1 MNRPTND
8 SLPSQELPQPSEPIY
23 VGDSDD
29 SGICDTDS
37 DTDSSVTVDND
48 PDRSFFLDDEQ
59 SHPGGS
65 RRTPTPFPIGP
76 QTHQEIIDLT
86 SGPELLVTEG
96 DYLTDECF
104 ERLLRDW
111 GRPGA
116 AAAPLPIQEAAESE
130 KRPIDHA
137 CVDGIVYKAGH
148 SLELH
153 NGLYLRIAT
162 VLQDSAG
169 EIFFQGRHLIRTRN
183 HKGTYIPKW
192 SNELVWIVNESTQ
205 VPLSFVKRFV
215 NIRFTSCC
223 HFEQD
228 LQKQIRPN
236 DLFCR
241 LKENLDSS
249 QSAVEYLSFQES
261 DEGFAIDSKS
271 LRESWRGETRPFG
284 SEDVNSQPQSQVIVL
299 DADPVIDL
307 TETEKDAARVQ
318 KKHRKYTFGDGFCG
332 AGGVSCGASK
342 AGLHIKWAFD
352 KSEHAIT
359 TYRLNFATAVCEACD
374 IFCFLTNEPEF
385 LKVDV
390 SHGSPP
396 CQTFSPAH
404 TISSENDDANSAC
417 IFSCADMI
425 KKSRPRVHTMEETSG
440 LFDRH
445 KETFHRV
452 IQDFIEIGYSVRW
465 RILNCMDYGVPQS
478 RRRLIIIASGPGELL
493 PPFPKPTHGLPGSGL
508 FDYTTINQ
516 MIANIPPDAPDHD
529 IEGARSRGLRNG
541 MRVPFDANRQAK
553 TVTCSG
559 GENNYHPSGT
569 RGFTNR
575 EFACLQTFPLDY
587 RFAREVRKQIGNAV
601 PPALS
606 KAIYREIIKSLQRTD
621 EQEFR
626 AGDS

>member
-8 SLPSQELPQPSEPIY
+8 SLPSQELPQRSEPIY
-23 VGDSDD
+23 VDDSDN
-29 SGICDTDS
+29 SSVCDTDS
-37 DTDSSVTVDND
+37 NADSSVTIDND

-59 SHPGGS
+59 FHPGGS
-65 RRTPTPFPIGP
+65 RRTPTPFHIGP

-111 GRPGA
+111 GRPGP
-116 AAAPLPIQEAAESE
+116 AAAPLPIQEASKPE

-153 NGLYLRIAT
+153 NGLYLRIET
-162 VLQDSAG
+162 VLQDTAE

-192 SNELVWIVNESTQ
+192 VNELVWIVNEATE

-223 HFEQD
+223 HVEQD
-228 LQKQIRPN
+228 LQKQNRPN

-241 LKENLDSS
+241 LKENLDSA
-249 QSAVEYLSFQES
+249 QAAVEYLSFQES
-261 DEGFAIDSKS
+261 DEGFAIDSSS
-271 LRESWRGETRPFG
+271 LRQTWRGETHLFG
-284 SEDVNSQPQSQVIVL
+284 SADVNPHAQSPVIVL

-307 TETEKDAARVQ
+307 TKLEKEDPREE
-318 KKHRKYTFGDGFCG
+318 KKRRKYTFGDGFCG

-352 KSEHAIT
+352 QSEYAIA
-359 TYRLNFATAVCEACD
+359 TYRLNFGTAECEQSD
-374 IFCFLTNEPEF
+374 IFSFLTNEPEF

-404 TISSENDDANSAC
+404 TINSVNDDANSAC

-478 RRRLIIIASGPGELL
+478 RRRLIIIASG
-493 PPFPKPTHGLPGSGL
+493 
-508 FDYTTINQ
+508 
-516 MIANIPPDAPDHD
+516 
-529 IEGARSRGLRNG
+529 
-541 MRVPFDANRQAK
+541 
-553 TVTCSG
+553 
-559 GENNYHPSGT
+559 
-569 RGFTNR
+569 
-575 EFACLQTFPLDY
+575 
-587 RFAREVRKQIGNAV
+587 
-601 PPALS
+601 
-606 KAIYREIIKSLQRTD
+606 
-621 EQEFR
+621 
-626 AGDS
+626 

>member
-1 MNRPTND
+1 MNRSSD
-8 SLPSQELPQPSEPIY
+8 HSFHSQELPPSEPIY
-23 VGDSDD
+23 VDDSDD
-29 SGICDTDS
+29 SRTCDTES
-37 DTDSSVTVDND
+37 DTDSSVTIDND
-48 PDRSFFLDDEQ
+48 PDQSFFLGDEQ
-59 SHPGGS
+59 WYHGGNG
-65 RRTPTPFPIGP
+65 RTPTPFPLGP
-76 QTHQEIIDLT
+76 QSHQEIIDLT

-104 ERLLRDW
+104 ERLLQDW
-111 GRPGA
+111 GGGPA
-116 AAAPLPIQEAAESE
+116 AAAPLPIQEAAEPG
-130 KRPIDHA
+130 KCPIDHA
-137 CVDGIVYKAGH
+137 CIDGIIYKAGH

-153 NGLYLRIAT
+153 NGLYLRIET
-162 VLQDSAG
+162 VLQDTDG
-169 EIFFQGRHLIRTRN
+169 EIYFQGRHLIRTRN

-192 SNELVWIVNESTQ
+192 SNELVWIVNESTEI
-205 VPLSFVKRFV
+205 PLGSVKRFV

-223 HFEQD
+223 HVEQD
-228 LQKQIRPN
+228 LQKQNRPN

-241 LKENLDSS
+241 LKENLESD
-249 QSAVEYLSFQES
+249 QAAVEYLSFKES
-261 DEGFAIDSKS
+261 DKGFAIDSTS
-271 LRESWRGETRPFG
+271 LRQAWRGETRPFG
-284 SEDVNSQPQSQVIVL
+284 SADGEAPQSPVIVL

-307 TETEKDAARVQ
+307 TEVEKDVKEQ
-318 KKHRKYTFGDGFCG
+318 KRHRKYTFGDGFCG

-352 KSEHAIT
+352 LSEHAIA
-359 TYRLNFATAVCEACD
+359 TYRLNFATAECEPCD
-374 IFCFLTNEPEF
+374 VFSFLTNEPEF

-404 TISSENDDANSAC
+404 TINSVNDDANSAC

-478 RRRLIIIASGPGELL
+478 RKRLIIIASGPGEVL

-516 MIANIPPDAPDHD
+516 MISNIPQDALDHD
-529 IEGARSRGLRNG
+529 IEAARTRGLRNG
-541 MRVPFDANRQAK
+541 TRAPFDANQQAR
-553 TVTCSG
+553 TITCSG

-587 RFAREVRKQIGNAV
+587 RFGAREVRRQIGNAV

-621 EQEFR
+621 EQEFG

>member
-1 MNRPTND
+1 MSRPTND
-8 SLPSQELPQPSEPIY
+8 SLPSQELPQRSETIY
-23 VGDSDD
+23 VDDSDN
-29 SGICDTDS
+29 SSVCDTDS
-37 DTDSSVTVDND
+37 NTDSSVTIDND

-59 SHPGGS
+59 FHPGGS
-65 RRTPTPFPIGP
+65 RRTPTPFHIGP

-111 GRPGA
+111 GRPGP
-116 AAAPLPIQEAAESE
+116 AAAPLPIQEASEPE

-153 NGLYLRIAT
+153 NGLYLRIET
-162 VLQDSAG
+162 VLQDTAG

-192 SNELVWIVNESTQ
+192 VNELVWIVNEATE

-223 HFEQD
+223 HVEQD
-228 LQKQIRPN
+228 LQKQNRPN

-241 LKENLDSS
+241 LKENLDSA
-249 QSAVEYLSFQES
+249 QAAVEYLSFQES
-261 DEGFAIDSKS
+261 DEGFAIDSSS
-271 LRESWRGETRPFG
+271 LRQTWRGETHLFG
-284 SEDVNSQPQSQVIVL
+284 SADANPHAQSPVIVL

-307 TETEKDAARVQ
+307 TKLEKEDPREE
-318 KKHRKYTFGDGFCG
+318 KKRRKYTFGDGFCG

-352 KSEHAIT
+352 QSEYAIA
-359 TYRLNFATAVCEACD
+359 TYRLNFGTAECEQSD
-374 IFCFLTNEPEF
+374 IFSFLTNEPEF

-404 TISSENDDANSAC
+404 TINSVNDDANSAC

-478 RRRLIIIASGPGELL
+478 RRRLIIIASG
-493 PPFPKPTHGLPGSGL
+493 
-508 FDYTTINQ
+508 
-516 MIANIPPDAPDHD
+516 
-529 IEGARSRGLRNG
+529 
-541 MRVPFDANRQAK
+541 
-553 TVTCSG
+553 
-559 GENNYHPSGT
+559 
-569 RGFTNR
+569 
-575 EFACLQTFPLDY
+575 
-587 RFAREVRKQIGNAV
+587 
-601 PPALS
+601 
-606 KAIYREIIKSLQRTD
+606 
-621 EQEFR
+621 
-626 AGDS
+626 